1 MTQKPPPD
9 HFQGKSVSDHLKDAR
24 RRGTLTSSEAHGSEM
39 PGHLAAGA
47 DSAKNTAISLFLVWV
62 ILKQFGLEAKTTF
75 TILLIFSF
83 GWVIWM
89 IGRSA
94 SLGWARLER
103 LHRLIEQERWEIEH
117 HRAREKEELLE
128 MYRKKGFEGKLLEE
142 VVEVLMAD
150 DNRLLHVMLE
160 EELGLSIEAYEHPLK
175 QGLGAATGTI
185 ITTLVALIGFYAF
198 PSFGLTVF
206 AGAIFVI
213 SVIVSAKVERNRLL
227 QATVWNLSI
236 ALLALGVAYFLSKL
250 LVK

>member
-1 MTQKPPPD
+1 MTKGTPPD
-9 HFQGKSVSDHLKDAR
+9 HFQGKSVSEHLKDAR
-24 RRGTLTSSEAHGSEM
+24 RRGTLASSETHGAEM

-62 ILKQFGLEAKTTF
+62 ILEQFGIPTKTLF
-75 TILLIFSF
+75 TILVIFSF

-117 HRAREKEELLE
+117 HRAREKEELRE
-128 MYRKKGFEGKLLEE
+128 MYRNKGFEGKLLDE
-142 VVEVLMAD
+142 VVDVLMAD

-160 EELGLSIEAYEHPLK
+160 EELGLSVEAYEHPLK

-185 ITTLVALIGFYAF
+185 ITTLVALLGFYAY
-198 PSFGLTVF
+198 PSFGLPVF
-206 AGAIFVI
+206 AGIIFVI
-213 SVIVSAKVERNRLL
+213 SSFVSAKAERNYPNSRK
-227 QATVWNLSI
+227 A
-236 ALLALGVAYFLSKL
+236 
-250 LVK
+250 